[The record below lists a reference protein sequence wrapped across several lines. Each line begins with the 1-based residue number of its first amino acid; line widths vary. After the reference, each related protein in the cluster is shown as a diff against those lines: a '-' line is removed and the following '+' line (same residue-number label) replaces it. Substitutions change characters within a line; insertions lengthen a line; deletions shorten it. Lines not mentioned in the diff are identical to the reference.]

1 MDTSVFKI
9 NQLSSEHLFSD
20 SQQSWFF
27 GNYITLE
34 EDEIIFSECHL
45 KFLPLHLIS
54 KWSRCGL
61 TAEYLSK
68 YIALNS
74 EKGSEVENVAATVIN
89 ELIENAVKFSFDKSE
104 SILVSMYQT
113 GTAVLV
119 RIENVA
125 DYDSVKKFVKFLEEI
140 DLTDIEE
147 TIVKRIEKSA
157 TSDGDVSGL
166 GILSI
171 INDSDVTFGIK
182 ICSDSVEDKTFS
194 VDIKILFKI

>member
-1 MDTSVFKI
+1 MDTSIFKI
-9 NQLSSEHLFSD
+9 NKLSPKSLFSD
-20 SQQSWFF
+20 SKQSWFF
-27 GNYITLE
+27 GDYITLE
-34 EDEIIFSECHL
+34 EDEMIFSECHL

-74 EKGSEVENVAATVIN
+74 EKIIEVENFASTVIN

-104 SILVSMYQT
+104 SILVSMHQT
-113 GTAVLV
+113 EKAVLV

-125 DYDSVKKFVKFLEEI
+125 DYDSVKKFVDFLEEI

-147 TIVKRIEKSA
+147 TMIKRIEKSA

-171 INDSDVTFGIK
+171 INDSDVTFGMK
-182 ICSDSVEDKTFS
+182 ICSESAEDETFS